1 MARCRRVREQVYQV
15 YEDGVLVRDQ
25 LKEAYD
31 GWPLSL

>member
-1 MARCRRVREQVYQV
+1 MARCRQVREQV